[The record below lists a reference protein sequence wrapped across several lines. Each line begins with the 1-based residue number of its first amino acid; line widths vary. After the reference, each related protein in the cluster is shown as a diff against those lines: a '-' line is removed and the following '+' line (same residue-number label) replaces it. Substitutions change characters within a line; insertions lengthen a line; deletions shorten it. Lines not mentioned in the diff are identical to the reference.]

1 MKRIVASL
9 IAIGVLTVPW
19 WVKSQYLLTL
29 LNVIGV
35 NVILALGLLFLFGY
49 CGQLAVGQAAFFA
62 IGAYAS
68 ALLTTSARVD
78 VWIGMLVGAVGAG
91 VVAGLVGIPILR
103 LKGHYFAL
111 ATLGFGEIVSQ
122 VVLNWKEVTRG
133 TDGVVNIP
141 KPTIGS
147 WTLSDAGELY
157 YLIAAFVAILTLVAA
172 RIRHSRYG
180 RAFLAVRSDPLAA
193 EVAGLNVFSVKWLA
207 FVLSAV
213 YSGIAGALYAHTFSF
228 ISPEA
233 FGLIVS
239 INILAMVLI
248 GGSAQIWG
256 VIVGSVIVT
265 GLPEMLRFT
274 REYYMLIYGL
284 GIVLF
289 VIFLPAGI
297 SGYFGGVGGSQAAE
311 KGREIRPTK
320 LGPLSAL
327 LRVWSK

>member
-1 MKRIVASL
+1 MKRAFGCALAVA
-9 IAIGVLTVPW
+9 VLTVPW

-35 NVILALGLLFLFGY
+35 NIILALGLLFLFGY

-68 ALLTTSARVD
+68 ALLTTIAHVN
-78 VWIGMLVGAVGAG
+78 VWLGMVVGALGAG

-103 LKGHYFAL
+103 LRGHYFAL

-122 VVLNWKEVTRG
+122 IVLNWKEVTRG

-141 KPTIGS
+141 KPRIGA
-147 WTLSDAGELY
+147 WTLSDGGELY
-157 YLIAAFVAILTLVAA
+157 YLIAAFVAILTLIAA
-172 RIRHSRYG
+172 RIRESRYG

-207 FVLSAV
+207 FVLSAI

-265 GLPEMLRFT
+265 GLPEVLRFT

-284 GIVLF
+284 GIVLV

-297 SGYFGGVGGSQAAE
+297 SGYFAPDASRRAARSAEVGST
-311 KGREIRPTK
+311 RFSS
-320 LGPLSAL
+320 LSAL
-327 LRVWSK
+327 LRARSK